1 MNHGIVD
8 MQTFKFAVY
17 GGNIEIVQIVEKK
30 LNKNDFE
37 IEKDHVN
44 NNNKNRLK
52 KNYFGVGNCLFNYK
66 NRNWLDDYNNDVSNF
81 IDEVVYNDHLAYI
94 IVPSFIKHQNDLFD
108 WMLEKNLAKNTIKK
122 DSFTDLILI
131 SCECGN
137 AYSIVE
143 LFDKYFEYTNA
154 IFSNNLLIERIIETI
169 CNNGFYLMMKIVLN
183 LFEKLI
189 SEDQNF
195 LLLPDGKTTRKKIAA
210 VEYFFSEDPLKL
222 SFLYVEIPKIYT
234 VFFGNLSILRI

>member
-8 MQTFKFAVY
+8 MQTFKFSVY

-66 NRNWLDDYNNDVSNF
+66 NRNWLDDYNNDVSTF

-108 WMLEKNLAKNTIKK
+108 WMLENNLAKNTIKK

-143 LFDKYFEYTNA
+143 LFDKYFEYTMQFFQ
-154 IFSNNLLIERIIETI
+154 IIYSLKELLKQYVIM
-169 CNNGFYLMMKIVLN
+169 GFI
-183 LFEKLI
+183 
-189 SEDQNF
+189 
-195 LLLPDGKTTRKKIAA
+195 
-210 VEYFFSEDPLKL
+210 
-222 SFLYVEIPKIYT
+222 
-234 VFFGNLSILRI
+234 